1 MNKNEWDNSLMEH
14 FAPKKG
20 ELSLDLLMEMVAEMM
35 DSTSALIQ
43 ERETPSKAP
52 VTKTY
57 NISQIPMIPVSEL
70 GWANNEDGAEGG
82 SQRKTLEDWLRP
94 IGSSGDDFQSK
105 IQAVVD
111 KMNGGFTPSDHGGN
125 MRKYIQEVM
134 SYLVFLKSLTMAIT
148 NFNASAAGF
157 NFEAFLAVLMGGSQ
171 IPAGQTGDVSTIADF
186 VAQLGGETVPVSL
199 KLYTKDTLKTGGSY
213 TDLCHDLTGQSARF
227 SDWASWASQQP
238 GGGGMRYLVCDKAF
252 QEAVDDEGNELGPL
266 SRSGNIRFHEFDITV
281 GNFFAMFSK
290 ASKTTKNC
298 VASDGDFM
306 VRLKAWDDA
315 GRREPVPTLGTRG
328 EEGSFVPLP
337 DKQSVGN
344 AEHLALSTDEND
356 PGFLW
361 YLQTVAAPDP
371 KLSALGD
378 GAPDLM
384 QSLAAAYAIY
394 VEENPNHA
402 SKFFGTT
409 SNVDNVVLKWA
420 GWDGKEDTRTKI
432 AGAFNKEYD
441 ITVPA
446 LRSKTVKHGV
456 GPLLVAFKKFNN
468 DVLRKQDPRGQALQ
482 SLDWQ
487 YGEVIAGWYEGLSD
501 EAKKIAILNTKGYL
515 GRAKWEIP
523 DGPSRTLGKGL
534 IATLPIGAPH
544 VQGMLDKIQ
553 DEVMQEVFAIFDEM
567 ATMSEKLNSY
577 FANGLKEESK
587 EAEQGAE
594 AGEAAAEKAR
604 KVATV

>member
-1 MNKNEWDNSLMEH
+1 MNKNEWDKSLLEH
-14 FAPKKG
+14 FGSKG
-20 ELSLDLLMEMVAEMM
+20 DDLSLDLLMEMVAEVM
-35 DSTSALIQ
+35 DSTSALLH
-43 ERETPSKAP
+43 EAVAKAP

-57 NISQIPMIPVSEL
+57 NISQVPMVPVSEL

-105 IQAVVD
+105 IQSVVD

-199 KLYTKDTLKTGGSY
+199 KLYAKDSLKTGGSY

-227 SDWASWASQQP
+227 SDWAGWASQQP

-252 QEAVDDEGNELGPL
+252 QEAVDEEGNELGPL

-290 ASKTTKNC
+290 ASKTTGNC
-298 VASDGDFM
+298 VASDSDFM
-306 VRLKAWDDA
+306 ARLKAWDDA
-315 GRREPVPTLGTRG
+315 GRKEPVPALGTRG

-344 AEHLALSTDEND
+344 AEHLALSTDAND

-402 SKFFGTT
+402 SKFFGTA

-420 GWDGKEDTRTKI
+420 GWDGVGETTQAKKDFKTKYGNDFSI
-432 AGAFNKEYD
+432 AKVRAHLGKSF
-441 ITVPA
+441 
-446 LRSKTVKHGV
+446 S
-456 GPLLVAFKKFNN
+456 KFNN

-487 YGEVIAGWYEGLSD
+487 YGDVIAKWYEGLSD
-501 EAKKIAILNTKGYL
+501 EAKKIAILNSKGYL

>member
-35 DSTSALIQ
+35 DSTSALLQ
-43 ERETPSKAP
+43 ERETPSRAP

-57 NISQIPMIPVSEL
+57 NISQVPMIPVSEL
-70 GWANNEDGAEGG
+70 GWANNEDGGEGG
-82 SQRKTLEDWLRP
+82 SQRKTLEDWLKP

-111 KMNGGFTPSDHGGN
+111 KMNVGFTPSDHGGN

-157 NFEAFLAVLMGGSQ
+157 NFEAFLSVLMGGSQ

-199 KLYTKDTLKTGGSY
+199 KLYTKDSLKTGGSF

-227 SDWASWASQQP
+227 GDWASWASQQS

-252 QEAVDDEGNELGPL
+252 QEAVDKEGNQLGPL

-281 GNFFAMFSK
+281 GNLFEMFQ
-290 ASKTTKNC
+290 KTSDKTRNC
-298 VASDGDFM
+298 VASDSDFM
-306 VRLKAWDDA
+306 ARLKAWDDA
-315 GRREPVPTLGTRG
+315 GRRGPAPTLGTRD
-328 EEGSFVPLP
+328 EAGSFVPLP

-344 AEHLALSTDEND
+344 AEQLALSTDPND
-356 PGFLW
+356 PGFLL
-361 YLQTVAAPDP
+361 YLQNVAVPD
-371 KLSALGD
+371 LRALGD

-384 QSLAAAYAIY
+384 QSLAAAYAVY
-394 VEENPNHA
+394 VEENPNQA
-402 SKFFGTT
+402 NQFFATA
-409 SNVDNVVLKWA
+409 SNVDRVVLKWA
-420 GWDGKEDTRTKI
+420 GWDGKEDTVKDL
-432 AGAFNKEYD
+432 ASAFKKEYG
-441 ITVPA
+441 ISIAA
-446 LRSKTVKHGV
+446 LRSNTTKPK
-456 GPLLVAFKKFNN
+456 GPLLTAFKQFNN
-468 DVLRKQDPRGQALQ
+468 DVLKKQDPRGQALK

-487 YGEVIAGWYEGLSD
+487 FNETIVEWYEGLSD
-501 EAKKIAILNTKGYL
+501 EAKKIAILNSKGYI

-523 DGPSRTLGKGL
+523 DRASRTLGKGL

-544 VQGMLDKIQ
+544 VQEMLDKIQ

-577 FANGLKEESK
+577 FANGLKETSK

-604 KVATV
+604 KVAAV

>member
-1 MNKNEWDNSLMEH
+1 LNKSNFDKRVLEFL
-14 FAPKKG
+14 APEPK
-20 ELSLDLLMEMVAEMM
+20 LDLKALLEMVEEVM
-35 DSTSALIQ
+35 DSTSALLH
-43 ERETPSKAP
+43 EAVAKAP

-57 NISQIPMIPVSEL
+57 NISQVPMVPVSEL

-186 VAQLGGETVPVSL
+186 VAKLGGETVPVSL
-199 KLYTKDTLKTGGSY
+199 KLYGKGSLKTGGSY
-213 TDLCHDLTGQSARF
+213 TDLCHDLTGKSTRS
-227 SDWASWASQQP
+227 SDWASWASQQS

-252 QEAVDDEGNELGPL
+252 QEAVDKEGNQLGPL

-281 GNFFAMFSK
+281 GNLFAMFSK
-290 ASKTTKNC
+290 ASGKTNNC
-298 VASDGDFM
+298 VASDSDFM
-306 VRLKAWDDA
+306 ARLKAWDDA
-315 GRREPVPTLGTRG
+315 GRKEPVPTLGTRG
-328 EEGSFVPLP
+328 EGGSFVPLP

-344 AEHLALSTDEND
+344 AEKLALSTDAND

-361 YLQTVAAPDP
+361 YLQTVAAPN
-371 KLSALGD
+371 LSALGD
-378 GAPDLM
+378 GLPDLM
-384 QSLAAAYAIY
+384 QGIAAAYAIY

-402 SKFFGTT
+402 SKFFAPV

-420 GWDGKEDTRTKI
+420 GWDGVGETTQPKKDFKTKYGNDFSI
-432 AGAFNKEYD
+432 AKVRAHLGKSF
-441 ITVPA
+441 
-446 LRSKTVKHGV
+446 S
-456 GPLLVAFKKFNN
+456 KFNN
-468 DVLRKQDPRGQALQ
+468 DVLTSQDPRGQALQ

-487 YGEVIAGWYEGLSD
+487 YGDVIAKWYEGLSD
-501 EAKKIAILNTKGYL
+501 EAKKIAILNSKGYL

>member
-1 MNKNEWDNSLMEH
+1 MNKNEWDKSLLEH
-14 FAPKKG
+14 FGSKG
-20 ELSLDLLMEMVAEMM
+20 DDLSLDLLMEMVAEVM
-35 DSTSALIQ
+35 DSTSALLH
-43 ERETPSKAP
+43 EAVAKAP

-57 NISQIPMIPVSEL
+57 NISQVPMVPVSEL

-94 IGSSGDDFQSK
+94 IGSSGDDFQGK
-105 IQAVVD
+105 IQSVVD

-171 IPAGQTGDVSTIADF
+171 IPAGQTGDTSTIADF

-199 KLYTKDTLKTGGSY
+199 KLYAKDSLKTGGSF
-213 TDLCHDLTGQSARF
+213 TDLCHDLTGKSTRS
-227 SDWASWASQQP
+227 SDWAGWASQQS

-252 QEAVDDEGNELGPL
+252 QEAVDKEGNQLGPL
-266 SRSGNIRFHEFDITV
+266 SRSGNIRFHEFDITA
-281 GNFFAMFSK
+281 GNLFAMFQK
-290 ASKTTKNC
+290 ASDKTNKC
-298 VASDGDFM
+298 VASDSDFM
-306 VRLKAWDDA
+306 ARLKAWDDA
-315 GRREPVPTLGTRG
+315 GRREPAPTLGTRG
-328 EEGSFVPLP
+328 EGGSFVPLP

-344 AEHLALSTDEND
+344 AEQLALSTDPND

-361 YLQTVAAPDP
+361 YLQTVAVPS
-371 KLSALGD
+371 LSAMGD
-378 GAPDLM
+378 AAPDLM
-384 QSLAAAYAIY
+384 QSLAAAYATY

-402 SKFFGTT
+402 SKFFDTANNID
-409 SNVDNVVLKWA
+409 SVVLKWA
-420 GWDGKEDTRTKI
+420 GWDGKEDTAKKVADAFKEEYKI
-432 AGAFNKEYD
+432 S
-441 ITVPA
+441 IPA
-446 LRSKTVKHGV
+446 LRSKTTKPK
-456 GPLLVAFKKFNN
+456 GPLLVAFIKFNN
-468 DVLRKQDPRGQALQ
+468 DVLKKQDPRGQALQ

-487 YGEVIAGWYEGLSD
+487 YSDVIVGWYEGLSD
-501 EAKKIAILNTKGYL
+501 EAKKIAILNSKGYI

-523 DGPSRTLGKGL
+523 DKISRTLGKGL

>member
-1 MNKNEWDNSLMEH
+1 MNKSNFDKRVLEFLTPE
-14 FAPKKG
+14 PK
-20 ELSLDLLMEMVAEMM
+20 LDLKALLEMVEEVM
-35 DSTSALIQ
+35 DSTSMLLR
-43 ERETPSKAP
+43 ERETAAKAP

-57 NISQIPMIPVSEL
+57 NISQVPMVPVSEL

-186 VAQLGGETVPVSL
+186 VAKLGGETVPVSL
-199 KLYTKDTLKTGGSY
+199 KLYGKGSLKTGGSY
-213 TDLCHDLTGQSARF
+213 TDLCHDLTGQSARS

-252 QEAVDDEGNELGPL
+252 QEAVDKEGNQLGPL

-281 GNFFAMFSK
+281 GNLFAMFSK
-290 ASKTTKNC
+290 ASGKTNNC
-298 VASDGDFM
+298 VASDSDFM
-306 VRLKAWDDA
+306 ARLKAWDDA

-328 EEGSFVPLP
+328 EGGSFVPLP

-344 AEHLALSTDEND
+344 AQQLALSTDAND

-361 YLQTVAAPDP
+361 YLQTVAAPN
-371 KLSALGD
+371 LSALGD
-378 GAPDLM
+378 RLPDLM
-384 QSLAAAYAIY
+384 QGIAAAYAIY

-402 SKFFGTT
+402 SKFFAPV

-420 GWDGKEDTRTKI
+420 GWDGVGETTQAKKDFKAKYGNDFSI
-432 AGAFNKEYD
+432 AKVR
-441 ITVPA
+441 VP
-446 LRSKTVKHGV
+446 LGKS
-456 GPLLVAFKKFNN
+456 FSKFNN
-468 DVLRKQDPRGQALQ
+468 DVLASQDPRGQALQ

-487 YGEVIAGWYEGLSD
+487 YGDVIAKWYEGLSD
-501 EAKKIAILNTKGYL
+501 EAKKIAILNSKGYL

>member
-1 MNKNEWDNSLMEH
+1 MNKSNFDKRVLEFLTPE
-14 FAPKKG
+14 PK
-20 ELSLDLLMEMVAEMM
+20 LDLKALLEMVEEVM
-35 DSTSALIQ
+35 DSTSALLQ
-43 ERETPSKAP
+43 ERETSAKAP

-57 NISQIPMIPVSEL
+57 NISQVPMIPVSEL

-82 SQRKTLEDWLRP
+82 SQRKTLEDWLKP

-111 KMNGGFTPSDHGGN
+111 KMNVGFTPSDHGGN

-157 NFEAFLAVLMGGSQ
+157 NFEAFLSVLMGGSQ

-199 KLYTKDTLKTGGSY
+199 KLYGKGSLKTGGSF
-213 TDLCHDLTGQSARF
+213 TDLCHDLTGQSAR
-227 SDWASWASQQP
+227 SGDWASWASQQS

-252 QEAVDDEGNELGPL
+252 QEAVDKEGNQLGPL

-281 GNFFAMFSK
+281 GNLFAMFQ
-290 ASKTTKNC
+290 KTSDKTRNC
-298 VASDGDFM
+298 VGSDSYFM
-306 VRLKAWDDA
+306 TRLKAWDDA
-315 GRREPVPTLGTRG
+315 GRREPAPTLGTRD
-328 EEGSFVPLP
+328 EAGSFVPLP

-344 AEHLALSTDEND
+344 AEQLALSTDPND

-361 YLQTVAAPDP
+361 YLQTVAVPDQ
-371 KLSALGD
+371 KLESMGD
-378 GAPDLM
+378 AAPDLM
-384 QSLAAAYAIY
+384 KSLAAAYAIY
-394 VEENPNHA
+394 VEENPNQA
-402 SKFFGTT
+402 NQFFDTANNID
-409 SNVDNVVLKWA
+409 SVVLKWA
-420 GWDGKEDTRTKI
+420 GWDGKEDTAT
-432 AGAFNKEYD
+432 AVADAFKKEYK
-441 ITVPA
+441 ISIPA
-446 LRSKTVKHGV
+446 LRKTTNPKGA
-456 GPLLVAFKKFNN
+456 LFVAFSKFNN

-487 YGEVIAGWYEGLSD
+487 FNETIVGWYEGLSD
-501 EAKKIAILNTKGYL
+501 EAKKIAILNSKGYI

-577 FANGLKEESK
+577 FANGLKETSK

-604 KVATV
+604 KVAAV

>member
-1 MNKNEWDNSLMEH
+1 MNKQEWDNSLLEH

-20 ELSLDLLMEMVAEMM
+20 GLSVDLLMEMIEEVM
-35 DSTSALIQ
+35 DSTSALLQ
-43 ERETPSKAP
+43 EREKPSRAP
-52 VTKTY
+52 VIKTY
-57 NISQIPMIPVSEL
+57 NISQVPMVPVSEL
-70 GWANNEDGAEGG
+70 GWANNEDGNEGG
-82 SQRKTLEDWLRP
+82 SQRKTLEDWLKP

-111 KMNGGFTPSDHGGN
+111 KMNAGFTPSDHGGN

-199 KLYTKDTLKTGGSY
+199 KLYTKDSLKTGGSF

-227 SDWASWASQQP
+227 GDWASWASQQS

-252 QEAVDDEGNELGPL
+252 QEAVDKEGNQLGPL

-281 GNFFAMFSK
+281 GNLFAMFQ
-290 ASKTTKNC
+290 KTSDKTRNC
-298 VASDGDFM
+298 VASDSDFM
-306 VRLKAWDDA
+306 ARLKAWDDA
-315 GRREPVPTLGTRG
+315 GRREPTPTLGTRD
-328 EEGSFVPLP
+328 EAGSFVPLP

-344 AEHLALSTDEND
+344 AEQLALSTDPND

-361 YLQTVAAPDP
+361 YLQTVAVPS
-371 KLSALGD
+371 LSVLGD
-378 GAPDLM
+378 GVSDLM
-384 QSLAAAYAIY
+384 QSLAAAYAVY
-394 VEENPNHA
+394 VEENPNQA
-402 SKFFGTT
+402 NQFFATA
-409 SNVDNVVLKWA
+409 SNVDRVVLKWA
-420 GWDGKEDTRTKI
+420 GWDGKEDTVRDVVK
-432 AGAFNKEYD
+432 AFKTEYG
-441 ITVPA
+441 ITIPA
-446 LRSKTVKHGV
+446 LRSKTTKPNGA
-456 GPLLVAFKKFNN
+456 LLAAFKKFNN
-468 DVLRKQDPRGQALQ
+468 DVLKKQDPRGQALQ

-487 YGEVIAGWYEGLSD
+487 FNETIVEWYEGLSD
-501 EAKKIAILNTKGYL
+501 EAKKIAILNSKGYI

-523 DGPSRTLGKGL
+523 DRASRTLGKGL

-544 VQGMLDKIQ
+544 VQEMLDKIQ

-577 FANGLKEESK
+577 FANGLKETSK

-604 KVATV
+604 KVAAV

>member
-1 MNKNEWDNSLMEH
+1 MNKSNFDKRVLEFLTPE
-14 FAPKKG
+14 PK
-20 ELSLDLLMEMVAEMM
+20 LDLKALLEMVEEVM
-35 DSTSALIQ
+35 DSTSMLLR
-43 ERETPSKAP
+43 ERETAAKAP

-57 NISQIPMIPVSEL
+57 NISQVPMVPVSEL

-199 KLYTKDTLKTGGSY
+199 KLYTKDSLKTGGSY

-252 QEAVDDEGNELGPL
+252 QEAVDKEGNQLGPL

-281 GNFFAMFSK
+281 GNFFAMFQ
-290 ASKTTKNC
+290 KTSDKTRNC
-298 VASDGDFM
+298 VASDGYFM
-306 VRLKAWDDA
+306 TRLKAWDDA
-315 GRREPVPTLGTRG
+315 GRREPAPTLGTRD
-328 EEGSFVPLP
+328 ETGSFVPLP

-344 AEHLALSTDEND
+344 AEQLALSTDPND
-356 PGFLW
+356 PGFLL
-361 YLQTVAAPDP
+361 YLQNVAAPD
-371 KLSALGD
+371 LRALGD

-394 VEENPNHA
+394 VEENPNQA
-402 SKFFGTT
+402 NKFFDTA
-409 SNVDNVVLKWA
+409 SNIDNVVLKWA
-420 GWDGKEDTRTKI
+420 GWDGTEDTRLTV
-432 AGAFNKEYD
+432 ASAFNKEYR
-441 ITVPA
+441 ISIPQMRNT
-446 LRSKTVKHGV
+446 G
-456 GPLLVAFKKFNN
+456 GPLLAAFSKFNN

-487 YGEVIAGWYEGLSD
+487 YGDVIARWYESLSD

-515 GRAKWEIP
+515 NRLKWEIP
-523 DGPSRTLGKGL
+523 DKISRSLGKGL

-577 FANGLKEESK
+577 FANGLKEEST